1 MFQKISPILPAINI
15 QTTSLFY
22 KDKLNFEISYFGNYL
37 VVSKENIQLFFYED
51 KDKNNFHPLAC
62 FIFVSNIEDLYSKF
76 SSMGMIEPNGKLQV
90 KPGNLKEFGIVDNNG
105 HQLRFGEKP

>member
-37 VVSKENIQLFFYED
+37 VVSKENIQLFFYEH
-51 KDKNNFHPLAC
+51 KDKNSFRSLAC
-62 FIFVSNIEDLYSKF
+62 FIFVSNIEDLYAKF